1 MPFPKAPFPQLVSDN
16 GTHFWFWAQS
26 FATKLL
32 TQRYLCAGAL
42 QVLFRLVESFPNFIC
57 CFCSGSQQR
66 EPSWKSSSAPWPTW
80 VTGLCLPVGS
90 ASGLHPFHLLSA
102 ESSHPL
108 VSKALLEEEVLT
120 AMVPVISAA
129 TTHLSPE

>member
-1 MPFPKAPFPQLVSDN
+1 MRLERERERRRRAGLPGPAKSAAAAIQRQKA
-16 GTHFWFWAQS
+16 
-26 FATKLL
+26 
-32 TQRYLCAGAL
+32 AL
-42 QVLFRLVESFPNFIC
+42 RAPGRRQ
-57 CFCSGSQQR
+57 
-66 EPSWKSSSAPWPTW
+66 SSSAPWPTW